1 MAILSLLRPRRAVTS
16 PKRSL
21 VKTLTW
27 RIIAEVDTFVVSYL
41 ITGSMRWSIAIVGIE
56 STTKTV
62 LYYLHERAWGR
73 VLWGTSVLPTAAEQS
88 PSSSAVTDSGDCP
101 RNASGDA

>member
-1 MAILSLLRPRRAVTS
+1 MALLSLLQSRRTVTS

-27 RIIAEVDTFVVSYL
+27 RIIAEIDTFVVSYL
-41 ITGSMRWSIAIVGIE
+41 ITGSLTWSLSIVGIE

-73 VLWGTSVLPTAAEQS
+73 FAWGTSTQANPIEAH
-88 PSSSAVTDSGDCP
+88 PS
-101 RNASGDA
+101 RR

>member
-1 MAILSLLRPRRAVTS
+1 MALLSMLQQRKAVTS

-27 RIIAEVDTFVVSYL
+27 RIIAEIDTFAVSYL
-41 ITGSMRWSIAIVGIE
+41 ITGSMKWSLAIVGIE

-62 LYYLHERAWGR
+62 LYYIHERAWGR
-73 VLWGTSVLPTAAEQS
+73 IAWGTGMWPNPIETTV
-88 PSSSAVTDSGDCP
+88 SSLSRA
-101 RNASGDA
+101 DADRLDQHLG